1 MAVTEQVP
9 PVTAAQAFQHYAALY
24 VKYVQIFRKLEAA
37 YDNMV
42 HPQKRMDV
50 KGVLE
55 LVQVCVCVEEGF
67 SARSPR
73 SNMGH
78 RVVHDKNQRTVV
90 CSTASSVVATPP
102 RPA

>member
-55 LVQVCVCVEEGF
+55 LVQVCVCVEEGGF
-67 SARSPR
+67 SELSPGATWGIASCTTKIKLLSSARR
-73 SNMGH
+73 R
-78 RVVHDKNQRTVV
+78 RV
-90 CSTASSVVATPP
+90 S
-102 RPA
+102 